1 MNLFE
6 DAYAA
11 LAEEDSAPGDKGT
24 TQAITPY
31 QSFTDLVYSKGKRV
45 TAVAWVPGKKGMVA
59 VACTLPLS
67 ADERLVSSP
76 SSRTHALLQRALG
89 PRGEL
94 WRLLASGTLLH
105 IRLAGPCS
113 VSK

>member
-76 SSRTHALLQRALG
+76 SLPAHTPFSRG
-89 PRGEL
+89 PWDPGGS
-94 WRLLASGTLLH
+94 SG
-105 IRLAGPCS
+105 GF
-113 VSK
+113 